1 MIIPYGHENT
11 TVRRLPWVTFTLM
24 GVCVVVFVLMSF
36 APDDGGAQ
44 ATEDLG
50 EFFQYL
56 TLHPYLEIDP
66 EIERF
71 ILRHVPEEEFYAF
84 LEFSRE
90 TGPRKPSS
98 PRRLAAEQAE
108 LNEIVSKIMAS
119 VDEIKQS
126 PFFRFGLVP
135 AEFKPHALITYQF
148 LHGGLLHLFGNLFFL
163 FLAGPFVED
172 MWGRPLFAGFYLT
185 AGALSAVMF
194 AVRYPELDVPLIG
207 ASGAVAGV
215 MGAFLVRFWK
225 TKIRFFYWFGIIF
238 TGTFMAPAWLMLPLW
253 FLRELI
259 FAQAMDVMAPASG
272 GGGVAHWAHVW
283 GFGFGCLVAVVMAHW
298 KIEERFIHHSIESK
312 ITVVDNAAIERAMDT
327 AAAGKAEQAI
337 RMLSSELES
346 QPESVDVA
354 VALWN
359 LSVERGSPR
368 EAAPHMLRIL
378 GTAARSGDPDLI
390 QAHWPDVMN
399 IVPDLEL
406 DPALGV
412 RFAEILT
419 SSEQPEV
426 ARQTLETAA
435 RSIGAATP
443 EGVAFRW
450 VRLASSLGVPT
461 AGVVDDLLRHPDL
474 PADAREELES
484 LRSQAEAPL
493 QTDQAEAVEAAP
505 SIAAA
510 LANDHNL
517 QIMEAIPEALDEDT
531 LTIQVKGET
540 RRLALDRVEA
550 VAVGGVRME
559 GGRQVLV
566 VDLMLDAPWSDRHS
580 LRVVRLLSTGFDP
593 RNLVAGETPIDAF
606 RSLLDRM
613 ITGSGA
619 APLPDP
625 ESARGRP
632 FRSFDS
638 LNEFQSEVLG
648 VA

>member
-1 MIIPYGHENT
+1 MILPYGHENT

-24 GVCVVVFVLMSF
+24 GLCVAVFFLVSVF
-36 APDDGGAQ
+36 PDDRGER

-50 EFFQYL
+50 QFFQYL

-71 ILRHVPEEEFYAF
+71 ILRHVPEEEFRAF

-108 LNEIVSKIMAS
+108 LDEIVSRIMAS
-119 VDEIKQS
+119 LDEIKNT
-126 PFFRFGLVP
+126 PMFRYGLVP
-135 AEFKPHALITYQF
+135 ADFKPHALITYQF

-163 FLAGPFVED
+163 FLAGPFIED
-172 MWGRPLFAGFYLT
+172 VWGRPLFAGFYLA

-215 MGAFLVRFWK
+215 MGAFLIRFWR
-225 TKIRFFYWFGIIF
+225 TKIRFWYWFGLIF

-253 FLRELI
+253 FLRELV
-259 FAQAMDVMAPASG
+259 FAQAMDVAAPESG

-283 GFGFGCLVAVVMAHW
+283 GFGFGCLAAVIMAHW
-298 KIEERFIHHSIESK
+298 RIEERFIHHSIESK
-312 ITVVDNAAIERAMDT
+312 ITLVDNTAIERAMDT
-327 AAAGKAEQAI
+327 AAEGKPDQAI
-337 RMLSSELES
+337 RMLTSEIAR
-346 QPESVDVA
+346 QPDSVDAA

-359 LSVERGSPR
+359 LSVEHGSPR
-368 EAAPHMLRIL
+368 EAIPHMLRIL
-378 GTAARSGDPDLI
+378 GNAARAGEPDLI
-390 QAHWPDVMN
+390 QAHWQDMMN
-399 IVPDLEL
+399 MVPDLEI

-412 RFAEILT
+412 RVAEIMHGV
-419 SSEQPEV
+419 EQFDV

-450 VRLASSLGVPT
+450 VRLASSLGLPT
-461 AGVVDDLLRHPDL
+461 ASVVDHLLLHADL
-474 PADAREELES
+474 PSDAREELHTLRRQPAES
-484 LRSQAEAPL
+484 IQPDQPAAE
-493 QTDQAEAVEAAP
+493 EAAAP
-505 SIAAA
+505 VAVP
-510 LANDHNL
+510 LADDHDL
-517 QIMEAIPEALDEDT
+517 QIMEATPESFDGHT
-531 LTIQVKGET
+531 LNIRVKGEV
-540 RRLALDRVEA
+540 RRLVLERVEA
-550 VAVGGVRME
+550 VGVGGVRMD

-580 LRVVRLLSTGFDP
+580 LRIVRLMSTGFDP
-593 RNLVAGETPIDAF
+593 RKLAGGDSPMEAF
-606 RSLLDRM
+606 RSLLGQM
-613 ITGSGA
+613 IDMSGA
-619 APLPDP
+619 AALPDP

-632 FRSFDS
+632 FRSFGS
-638 LNEFQSEVLG
+638 LDEYQREVLG